1 MYLYWRC
8 WIIEWA
14 QYLFANIKFTRDTN
28 MPFPK
33 IYIDDTFICSY
44 LTYRVSIIRHT
55 LLILTH
61 VRLPKHPDSLFCHRV
76 LPRNFT
82 SAVHVCSTSR
92 KIIRKRER
100 ERGGGGRE
108 SEYLVWHTTLT
119 HPAYVLVSWRIE
131 QRWGSQQ
138 TPRMGRQ
145 RGDSGDVSA
154 EIQTLYEYS
163 NIRVLTSHFNLI
175 FHLIIFDISDPLCC
189 LFNLYL
195 IT

>member
-1 MYLYWRC
+1 MTLLNH
-8 WIIEWA
+8 WA
-14 QYLFANIKFTRDTN
+14 QYLFVNIKFTRDTN

-33 IYIDDTFICSY
+33 TYIDDTFICSY

-100 ERGGGGRE
+100 GEEGGRVNTLCGIQPWLIRLTFLSRDE
-108 SEYLVWHTTLT
+108 SNNDEGASKLPEWGGSGAIRGMFRPRYKRYTNIRISEY
-119 HPAYVLVSWRIE
+119 
-131 QRWGSQQ
+131 
-138 TPRMGRQ
+138 
-145 RGDSGDVSA
+145 
-154 EIQTLYEYS
+154 
-163 NIRVLTSHFNLI
+163 
-175 FHLIIFDISDPLCC
+175 
-189 LFNLYL
+189 
-195 IT
+195 